1 MGLIDN
7 FSIFSNKVCL
17 SWHYYYAGDII
28 FKNSL
33 SIHIISWRSTRT
45 WDRYCFR
52 LHSYESGKTI
62 LRFRLY
68 LKHRIRIFGGL
79 RSSTFFLIVLRIQ
92 GFWSWSHPFQLRTT
106 FWTLDLFMFRAA
118 DHAIIFQWIVTRRSR
133 CWTRHSC

>member
-1 MGLIDN
+1 MIDN
-7 FSIFSNKVCL
+7 FSIFSNKVL
-17 SWHYYYAGDII
+17 FILTLLLRRRYYLQKFSFDPYH
-28 FKNSL
+28 F
-33 SIHIISWRSTRT
+33 WRLTRT

-79 RSSTFFLIVLRIQ
+79 RSSTFFLIVSGIQ

-133 CWTRHSC
+133 FWTRHSC